1 MRHKYLYVNPRGFR
15 NEFKVYRVKLSQTDA
30 ARKMVSKY
38 EGVTDGCAYWIAR
51 KEAERIVANE
61 RRIARENANR
71 GINSYTNPVGATEI
85 EDWEES

>member
-15 NEFKVYRVKLSQTDA
+15 NEFKVYRIRQDQVAEAERTLEQPFCDDS
-30 ARKMVSKY
+30 SH
-38 EGVTDGCAYWIAR
+38 EWITR

-61 RRIARENANR
+61 RKIARENAR
-71 GINSYTNPVGATEI
+71 AGIKSYTNPVGATEI